1 MKNTISLILI
11 IVIAYVIRILYP
23 SLYMSGSD
31 MPGHI
36 LASMRLH
43 QTSLLITNPPYSN
56 FFAQVMHFK
65 HGYSTILI
73 PWLLYEL
80 FFGFFNITVN
90 EINLVY
96 INSIIG
102 LFSLI
107 SVYWFVKENFDS
119 SIALLSTLLIAIF
132 PVHVGLSR
140 AHVGY
145 LLFYLTFYFLNL
157 TFLHKYIVQKKS
169 IWLKGY
175 FLSIA
180 IYIGCDNAF
189 PIGLFLQIAYLFLI
203 IEPASLSQYIYELKR
218 IYFSPY
224 LLTIIIPIGA
234 YIAFTILSI
243 RMGIESGYLLR
254 LFEKVTTV
262 NYSFGFTNVFYWL
275 ISLIGLPAG
284 VFVIAIIDCIK
295 TMKFQNRRLIFLIFL
310 FLIYLFLIM
319 TNMHIEKNYV
329 IFLCLPIAVT
339 VSIFLIK
346 RPIWMFATIVC
357 TLIYTFAVVYRVDIG
372 FPVISNYGSLDYK
385 IGDNDCGIKTLG
397 YLVRSDE
404 LKISRGETER
414 DAIGLFLDYEGA
426 QYYIGDNFHDRVA
439 ADIQQ
444 GQTEN
449 YQTYVMAYQNGNERE
464 NSRAI
469 QELVETQGLTLIGK
483 ITKEGRVIIL
493 LYSNLKTQNLK
504 IYPVEMY
511 NKKFDQDYGNLD
523 FLPKLWLGSF

>member
-1 MKNTISLILI
+1 
-11 IVIAYVIRILYP
+11 
-23 SLYMSGSD
+23 
-31 MPGHI
+31 
-36 LASMRLH
+36 
-43 QTSLLITNPPYSN
+43 
-56 FFAQVMHFK
+56 
-65 HGYSTILI
+65 
-73 PWLLYEL
+73 
-80 FFGFFNITVN
+80 
-90 EINLVY
+90 
-96 INSIIG
+96 
-102 LFSLI
+102 
-107 SVYWFVKENFDS
+107 
-119 SIALLSTLLIAIF
+119 
-132 PVHVGLSR
+132 
-140 AHVGY
+140 
-145 LLFYLTFYFLNL
+145 
-157 TFLHKYIVQKKS
+157 
-169 IWLKGY
+169 
-175 FLSIA
+175 
-180 IYIGCDNAF
+180 
-189 PIGLFLQIAYLFLI
+189 
-203 IEPASLSQYIYELKR
+203 
-218 IYFSPY
+218 
-224 LLTIIIPIGA
+224 
-234 YIAFTILSI
+234 
-243 RMGIESGYLLR
+243 
-254 LFEKVTTV
+254 
-262 NYSFGFTNVFYWL
+262 
-275 ISLIGLPAG
+275 
-284 VFVIAIIDCIK
+284 
-295 TMKFQNRRLIFLIFL
+295 
-310 FLIYLFLIM
+310 
-319 TNMHIEKNYV
+319 MHIEKNYV

-339 VSIFLIK
+339 VSIFLIN